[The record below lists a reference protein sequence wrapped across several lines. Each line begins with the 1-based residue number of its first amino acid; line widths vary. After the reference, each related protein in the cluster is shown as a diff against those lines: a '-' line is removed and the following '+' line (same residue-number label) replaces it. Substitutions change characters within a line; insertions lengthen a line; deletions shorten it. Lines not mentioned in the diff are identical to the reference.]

1 MKQISLPKKIKVGAK
16 WYSVEVVE
24 AMRDKS
30 LMGRVN
36 YTERKIELGRRT
48 HHDIPFKLSAL
59 HETFWHEV
67 VHAILHD
74 MKEHELNERE
84 QFVEEFSLRLA
95 RAINTARF

>member
-1 MKQISLPKKIKVGAK
+1 MKQLTLPKKVKVGEK

-30 LMGRVN
+30 LMGQVN
-36 YTERKIELGRRT
+36 YDKQTIELGKRT
-48 HHDIPFKLSAL
+48 HHGIPFKLSAL
-59 HETFWHEV
+59 HETFWHEL
-67 VHAILHD
+67 VHAILHS

-84 QFVEEFSLRLA
+84 HFVEEFSRRLA

>member
-1 MKQISLPKKIKVGAK
+1 MNIPKKIKVGDK
-16 WYSVEVVE
+16 WYSVDVVE
-24 AMRDKS
+24 SMRNKTM
-30 LMGRVN
+30 MGEAH
-36 YTERKIELGRRT
+36 YPSQTITLGRKT
-48 HHDIPFKLSAL
+48 HHGVPFKLSAL
-59 HETFWHEV
+59 HETFWHEL

>member
-1 MKQISLPKKIKVGAK
+1 MRQLSLPKKIKVGTK

-36 YTERKIELGRRT
+36 YDSRTIELGRRT

>member
-1 MKQISLPKKIKVGAK
+1 MKQLSLPKKIRVGTK

-36 YTERKIELGRRT
+36 YAERKIELGRRT
-48 HHDIPFKLSAL
+48 HHNIPFKLSAL
-59 HETFWHEV
+59 HETFWHEL

-74 MKEHELNERE
+74 MKEHALNERE
-84 QFVEEFSLRLA
+84 KFVEEFSLRLA

>member
-1 MKQISLPKKIKVGAK
+1 MRQLSLPKKIKVGTK

-36 YTERKIELGRRT
+36 YDSRTIELGRRT

-59 HETFWHEV
+59 HETFWHEL

-84 QFVEEFSLRLA
+84 KFVEEFSLRLA